1 MRRPPLVPT
10 GRDIPVEVVATN
22 VINIAESVAK
32 GAEVRTEVRRTRS
45 ANVRF
50 ARNAMTTSGEYDDMT
65 VSVSIALGRRHAYT
79 TSNQTD
85 QASVKTLVERAVTM
99 ARLSPEDP
107 EKMPL
112 LPPATYA
119 PAPSSYDEALA
130 KMSPVDRASIANRAV
145 AAGDKESVQIAG
157 FFYRDAVDR
166 AIRSSTGMNARHLE
180 TEAQYTVTAR
190 TPDATGSGWAGRELH
205 KLAELD
211 DGALSRTAIA
221 KAVRS
226 ARPRPI
232 PPGKYTVILEPVA
245 VAEMISFLIGE
256 MNLRSA
262 DEGRSY
268 FTGKVGEKLFP
279 DIVSLMSEPGDAST
293 PGATFDGEG
302 MPLKR
307 QSWIEAGRVRDLFV
321 SRYWGEKKGV
331 PATGSHRVHRL
342 VPGPRGARGATG
354 AGGATTLDDLVAGTK
369 RGLLVTRFW
378 YTRMLEPQTVML
390 TGLTRDGLFLI
401 EDGKVTAPLTNFRYN
416 ESPITMLKNVDA
428 MTSTTTRTPTW
439 GGIWHMPALRTNEFT
454 MASPSAAV

>member
-1 MRRPPLVPT
+1 MRRPPLLPT

-22 VINIAESVAK
+22 VINIAQSVAK

-50 ARNAMTTSGEYDDMT
+50 AKNAMTTSGEYDEMT

-85 QASVKTLVERAVTM
+85 QASLKTLVERAVTM

-119 PAPSSYDEALA
+119 SAPSSYDEALA
-130 KMSPVDRASIANRAV
+130 KMTPVDRASIATRAV

-190 TPDATGSGWAGRELH
+190 TPDATGSGWAGREVH
-205 KLAELD
+205 KIAELD
-211 DGALSRTAIA
+211 DGALARTAIA
-221 KAVRS
+221 KALRS
-226 ARPRPI
+226 ARPKPVA
-232 PPGKYTVILEPVA
+232 PGKYTVILEPTA
-245 VAEMISFLIGE
+245 VAEMLSFLVGE

-279 DIVSLMSEPGDAST
+279 DLVSLESDPTDDEMPS
-293 PGATFDGEG
+293 ATFDGEG
-302 MPLKR
+302 MPLRPQK
-307 QSWIEAGRVRDLFV
+307 WIDAGRVKDLFV
-321 SRYWGEKKGV
+321 SRYWAEKKGV
-331 PATGSHRVHRL
+331 AATGSHRVHRL
-342 VPGPRGARGATG
+342 RPAARV
-354 AGGATTLDDLVAGTK
+354 AGGRAATSLDDLVAGTK

-378 YTRMLEPQTVML
+378 YTRMLEPQTVTL
-390 TGLTRDGLFLI
+390 TGLTRDGLFLV
-401 EDGKVTAPLTNFRYN
+401 EDGKITGPVTNFRYN

-428 MTSTTTRTPTW
+428 MTSATVRTPTW
-439 GGIWHMPALRTNEFT
+439 GGIWHVPALRTHEFT

>member
-1 MRRPPLVPT
+1 MRRPPLVQT
-10 GRDIPVEVVATN
+10 GRDIPVEVVASN
-22 VINIAESVAK
+22 VIDIAQSVAK

-50 ARNAMTTSGEYDDMT
+50 AKNEMTTSGEYDEMT

-85 QASVKTLVERAVTM
+85 QASVKALVERAVTM

-130 KMSPVDRASIANRAV
+130 KMSPVDRASIATRAV

-157 FFYRDAVDR
+157 FFLRDAVDR
-166 AIRSSTGMNARHLE
+166 AIRSSTGMQARHLE
-180 TEAQYTVTAR
+180 TEATYTVTAR
-190 TPDATGSGWAGRELH
+190 TPDATGSGWAGREVH
-205 KLAELD
+205 KIADLD

-245 VAEMISFLIGE
+245 VAEMISFLVGE

-279 DIVSLMSEPGDAST
+279 DTVSLVSDPSDPAT
-293 PGATFDGEG
+293 PSATFDGEG
-302 MPLKR
+302 MPLR
-307 QSWIEAGRVRDLFV
+307 PQSWIEAGRVKDLFV
-321 SRYWGEKKGV
+321 SRYWADKKGV
-331 PATGSHRVHRL
+331 PPTGSHRVHRL
-342 VPGPRGARGATG
+342 GPGARRPGASTS
-354 AGGATTLDDLVAGTK
+354 LDDLVAGTK

-390 TGLTRDGLFLI
+390 TGLTRDGLFLV
-401 EDGKVTAPLTNFRYN
+401 EDGKITAPVTNFRYN

-439 GGIWHMPALRTNEFT
+439 GGIWHVPALRTHEFT
-454 MASPSAAV
+454 MASPSAAI